1 MLSFGILKVRLNMWY
16 SSHLVITQS
25 VWVYAKLFV
34 TPLMSWADS
43 TKYCY
48 STNSS
53 LTYQACSLWDTLEV
67 SPRRSHISLAS
78 LSSSEHSKVKSRL
91 FPWEGT
97 EISQLSYC
105 FQCLLKLI
113 LWQKCIAIYMAC
125 SYNKL
130 ASLLPVLIYYLVS
143 DHLKSTKTMAW
154 EILSCAV
161 HDVM

>member
-1 MLSFGILKVRLNMWY
+1 MLSFGILKVRLNMWS
-16 SSHLVITQS
+16 SSHLVITRS

-67 SPRRSHISLAS
+67 SPRKCHISLAS

-91 FPWEGT
+91 FPWEGM
-97 EISQLSYC
+97 EISQLSCC
-105 FQCLLKLI
+105 FQHLLKLI
-113 LWQKCIAIYMAC
+113 LWRKCIAIYMAC
-125 SYNKL
+125 SYKKISIL
-130 ASLLPVLIYYLVS
+130 VASPYLLSSFWSLKIHKNYGLRDLIMCS
-143 DHLKSTKTMAW
+143 
-154 EILSCAV
+154 
-161 HDVM
+161 DVM